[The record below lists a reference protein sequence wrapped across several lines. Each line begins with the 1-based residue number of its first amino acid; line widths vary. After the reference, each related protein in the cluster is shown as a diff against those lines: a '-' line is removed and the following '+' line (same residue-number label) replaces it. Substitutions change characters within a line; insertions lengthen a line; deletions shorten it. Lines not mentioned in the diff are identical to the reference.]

1 MPSNQL
7 FNVFRI
13 ATELWVWILQ
23 GMTCACSE
31 VKMEKIFKEHTVVW
45 RTCSSEAKG
54 AAPGR
59 DGIYLDQAQ
68 WLSLLSLDPSV
79 ISVTCQTLKSSFCIC
94 PGRIRNGPANFCED
108 FRKEGYRLDRCLSF
122 SLCKAYLK
130 KSWLDERARSCYEQI
145 WNCDWHQVREGQ
157 EENKVVKANKLQ
169 IPWVPWW
176 WWWQVSHF
184 LSGDK

>member
-1 MPSNQL
+1 MPVLRWRWRRYSKNIQWCD
-7 FNVFRI
+7 VH
-13 ATELWVWILQ
+13 A
-23 GMTCACSE
+23 
-31 VKMEKIFKEHTVVW
+31 VV
-45 RTCSSEAKG
+45 RQRVLPSFPTLESLGEITD

-184 LSGDK
+184 L